1 MPKRKRPKEYH
12 IPIDIVEAKEKA
24 EKAIKKAIK
33 KAPKKVV
40 KKKK

>member
-1 MPKRKRPKEYH
+1 MPKRKREKEYH

-24 EKAIKKAIK
+24 EKAIKKA
-33 KAPKKVV
+33 PKKVV